1 MIGDSI
7 TLMIE
12 DSTTQLMLQCSGWR
26 QNLVCFYL
34 SQCSD
39 VMMTHLFHSAVLW
52 QLWFLQIPVDWQYQ
66 PHQPES
72 YNDYGDGNDDDDND
86 VNHDHDYDYDDND
99 HRFQL
104 IGNTNHI
111 NPHLHVDWSASEKR
125 HSLSS
130 PSLSWSIVIVVL
142 VIIIMTRSNHV
153 PTMFD
158 RPGGGRKKCTCG
170 GKVHLH
176 IQRKC
181 FTHSGYFLKTNHFS
195 DNVVFLT
202 KYFQA
207 RSTKYSARSDWIF
220 FLLQILINSIF
231 KVMWECKW
239 GHRKVGGGFSKRRG
253 SL

>member
-111 NPHLHVDWSASEKR
+111 NPHLHVDWSASEKIQL
-125 HSLSS
+125 LSS
-130 PSLSWSIVIVVL
+130 SLSWSIAIVV
-142 VIIIMTRSNHV
+142 
-153 PTMFD
+153 
-158 RPGGGRKKCTCG
+158 
-170 GKVHLH
+170 
-176 IQRKC
+176 
-181 FTHSGYFLKTNHFS
+181 
-195 DNVVFLT
+195 VVFIVNCHHHHDQVQPPTHYVWPPRRRQKKMHLWWQGAPPHSQKMLYT
-202 KYFQA
+202 F
-207 RSTKYSARSDWIF
+207 T
-220 FLLQILINSIF
+220 LLLEN
-231 KVMWECKW
+231 K
-239 GHRKVGGGFSKRRG
+239 
-253 SL
+253 